1 MSKTLNEAINIL
13 DKLSEN
19 DQLSLTQIASI
30 TDMNKSSVYRLL
42 TALMQNEL
50 VDKDKNTKMYR
61 LSLGLLRYRP
71 TLLNSRNLVL
81 LAKPFLAEIVA
92 ATGESVQLSVPTH
105 RNSILTVDIQNSRGF
120 INLSESIGTE
130 DPLHCTAIGK
140 SYLAFLD
147 SHQRDV
153 IIDQIELKR
162 YTINTIVTK
171 KDLICELD
179 KIKEKGYAFDEQ
191 EIIEGIRCVAS
202 PVLDYI
208 NYPIASIGI
217 TGPSS
222 RINISDME
230 RYGEIIK
237 DIASRLSQRLNC
249 PTNNKNNNS
258 NI

>member
-1 MSKTLNEAINIL
+1 MSKTLTEAINIL
-13 DKLSEN
+13 DKLRDNE
-19 DQLSLTQIASI
+19 QLSLTQIASI
-30 TDMNKSSVYRLL
+30 TNMNKSSAYRLL
-42 TALMQNEL
+42 TSLVENEL
-50 VDKDKNTKMYR
+50 VDKDNNSKMYR

-71 TLLNSRNLVL
+71 TLLNNKNLVK
-81 LAKPFLAEIVA
+81 LAKPYLAEIVSA
-92 ATGESVQLSVPTH
+92 IGESAQLSVPTH
-105 RNSILTVDIQNSRGF
+105 RNSIITVDVQNSGGF

-162 YTINTIVTK
+162 YTNNTIVTK
-171 KDLICELD
+171 KELISELD
-179 KIKEKGYAFDEQ
+179 RIREMGYGFDDQ
-191 EIIEGIRCVAS
+191 ECIVGIRCVAS

-222 RINISDME
+222 RISISE
-230 RYGEIIK
+230 LENYGKSIK
-237 DIASRLSQRLNC
+237 DIAFRLSQKLNC
-249 PTNNKNNNS
+249 PTNS
-258 NI
+258 